1 MFLFMV
7 LTMSKLSTLT
17 IAIKTETLDKV
28 RTLSVKNYR
37 SLSKQIALIL
47 ETFLT
52 QQGNQK
58 E

>member
-7 LTMSKLSTLT
+7 LIMSKLSTLT

>member
-17 IAIKTETLDKV
+17 IAIKSETLDKV

>member
-1 MFLFMV
+1 
-7 LTMSKLSTLT
+7 MSKLSTLT
-17 IAIKTETLDKV
+17 IAIKTETLENI

-47 ETFLT
+47 ETFLS
-52 QQGNQK
+52 QQANKK